1 MERPASIPQHIWD
14 SFSYEARAVVGAVID
29 GLERQVSELRQQVQ
43 DLKARLDQNST
54 NSSRPPSS
62 DPIGVKRRPP
72 TPPSKKRRGGQKGH
86 PRRMRA
92 LVPPERVDSVTE
104 CKPTACRRCGHA
116 LSGEDSEPLRHQ
128 VAELPPIEPEVHE
141 YRLHRL
147 LCPHCK
153 TTTRGALP
161 DGVPRTAFGPR
172 LHAVLGVLTGAYRLS
187 KRQVAQLGSD
197 LLGLTISIGMIA
209 KLERITAEVLEQPV
223 AELAKQVKSAD
234 AANIDETGWREGG
247 RKAWL
252 WVVVTGL
259 GIVFRIVPSRAGAV
273 AAELLGEEP
282 KPIVISDRFPGY
294 EWIKLRSR
302 QVCWAHLRRDFQA
315 MIDRDRGGA
324 EVGRQLL
331 WQSNKLFEYW
341 HKVRDGTVRRS
352 TFHQHLSWL
361 RPMVRLSLERGARC
375 GCAKTA
381 ATCGEL
387 LRLWDCLWT
396 FTRVD
401 GVEPTN
407 NAAERALRH
416 AVIWR
421 RISGG
426 TDSEAG
432 SRFVER
438 MLSAVATC
446 RQQNRSVLEYLT
458 RCHEAR
464 LAGQPAPSLV
474 SPPALI
480 PAARSGIGGR
490 PAHGGIT
497 SLAV

>member
-1 MERPASIPQHIWD
+1 MTDAPPLPLQLWETLTP
-14 SFSYEARAVVGAVID
+14 EAQAAVSALVG
-29 GLERQVSELRQQVQ
+29 GLERQITELAQQVQ

-54 NSSRPPSS
+54 NSSKPPSS
-62 DPIGVKRRPP
+62 DPIGVKRK
-72 TPPSKKRRGGQKGH
+72 PPSPPSRKRRGGQKGH

-92 LVPPERVDSVTE
+92 LVPPDRVASVSD
-104 CKPTACRRCGHA
+104 CKPSECRRCGHA
-116 LSGEDSEPLRHQ
+116 LSGEDSEPRRHQ

-147 LCPHCK
+147 CCPHCH
-153 TTTRGALP
+153 TVTSGTLP
-161 DGVPRTAFGPR
+161 DGVPCTSFGPR
-172 LHAVLGVLTGAYRLS
+172 LHAALSVLTGAYRLS
-187 KRQVAQLGSD
+187 KRQVVQLGSD
-197 LLGLTISIGMIA
+197 LLGLTISVGMIS

-223 AELAKQVKSAD
+223 AELAEAVKAAE
-234 AANIDETGWREGG
+234 AANIDETGWRQAHL
-247 RKAWL
+247 KAWL
-252 WVVVTGL
+252 WVVVTSV
-259 GIVFRIVPSRAGAV
+259 GIVFRIVRSRAGAV
-273 AAELLGEEP
+273 ARDLLGEEP

-294 EWIKLRSR
+294 EWIELKSR

-315 MIDRDRGGA
+315 MIDRDVGGA

-341 HKVRDGTVRRS
+341 HKVRDGTIQRS
-352 TFHQHLSWL
+352 TFLQYMAWL
-361 RPMVRLSLERGARC
+361 RPMVRSSLERGSQC

-396 FTRVD
+396 FTRVA

-426 TDSEAG
+426 TDSESG

-446 RQQNRSVLEYLT
+446 RQQKRNVLEYLT
-458 RCHEAR
+458 RCHRAR
-464 LAGQPAPSLV
+464 LLGKEVPSLIDTHG
-474 SPPALI
+474 SLPALV
-480 PAARSGIGGR
+480 G
-490 PAHGGIT
+490 
-497 SLAV
+497 

>member
-14 SFSYEARAVVGAVID
+14 SFSDEARAVVA
-29 GLERQVSELRQQVQ
+29 GLERRIAELERQVQ
-43 DLKARLDQNST
+43 DLKDRIDQNST
-54 NSSRPPSS
+54 NSSKPPST
-62 DPIGVKRRPP
+62 DPIGVKRKPP
-72 TPPSKKRRGGQKGH
+72 TPPSRKRRGGQKGH

-92 LVPPERVDSVTE
+92 LVPPDRVASVTD
-104 CKPTACRRCGHA
+104 CKPAQCRRCGHV
-116 LSGEDSEPLRHQ
+116 LSGEDADPLHHQ

-147 LCPHCK
+147 PCPHCH
-153 TTTRGALP
+153 TVTCGALP
-161 DGVPRTAFGPR
+161 EGVPRTALGPR
-172 LHAVLGVLTGAYRLS
+172 LHAVLSVLTGAYRLS
-187 KRQVAQLGSD
+187 KRQVAQLCSD
-197 LLGLTISIGMIA
+197 LLGMTISTGMIA
-209 KLERITAEVLEQPV
+209 KLERITADALEQPV
-223 AELAKQVKSAD
+223 AELAEQVKTAD

-259 GIVFRIVPSRAGAV
+259 GIVFRVVRSRAGAV

-282 KPIVISDRFPGY
+282 KPIVISDRFPAY
-294 EWIKLRSR
+294 EWIGLQSR
-302 QVCWAHLRRDFQA
+302 QICWAHLRRDFQA
-315 MIDRDRGGA
+315 MIDRDGDGA

-341 HKVRDGTVRRS
+341 HKVRDGTIRRS
-352 TFHQHLSWL
+352 TFLQYMAWL
-361 RPMVRLSLERGARC
+361 RPMIRSSLRRGSEC
-375 GCAKTA
+375 GCTKTA

-396 FTRVD
+396 FTRVA
-401 GVEPTN
+401 GIEPTN

-438 MLSAVATC
+438 MLSVLATC
-446 RQQNRSVLEYLT
+446 RRQERDVLEYLT
-458 RCHEAR
+458 QCHRAR
-464 LAGQPAPSLV
+464 LLGQET
-474 SPPALI
+474 PPLI
-480 PAARSGIGGR
+480 AAFG
-490 PAHGGIT
+490 P
-497 SLAV
+497 VP

>member
-1 MERPASIPQHIWD
+1 MAPTPPLPDALWRTASPELQAAILLLVQR
-14 SFSYEARAVVGAVID
+14 YEQEIA
-29 GLERQVSELRQQVQ
+29 ELKQQVQ
-43 DLKARLDQNST
+43 TLTQQVHELRARLDQNST
-54 NSSRPPSS
+54 NSSRPPST

-86 PRRMRA
+86 PRQMRA
-92 LVPPERVDSVTE
+92 LVPPERVASVTE

-153 TTTRGALP
+153 TVTRGALP
-161 DGVPRTAFGPR
+161 TGVPRTAFGPR
-172 LHAVLGVLTGAYRLS
+172 LHAVLSVLTGAYRLS
-187 KRQVAQLGSD
+187 KRQVAQLCSD

-223 AELAKQVKSAD
+223 AELAEAVKTVA
-234 AANIDETGWREGG
+234 AANIDETGWREAHF
-247 RKAWL
+247 KAWL
-252 WVVVTGL
+252 WVVVTSAGV
-259 GIVFRIVPSRAGAV
+259 IFRIVRSRAGAV
-273 AAELLGEEP
+273 AKDLLGEDP

-294 EWIKLRSR
+294 EWIKLKSR

-315 MIDRDRGGA
+315 MIDRKGDGA

-341 HKVRDGTVRRS
+341 HKVRDGTIQRS
-352 TFHQHLSWL
+352 TFLQTVGWL
-361 RPMVRLSLERGARC
+361 RPMVRSSLERGSRC
-375 GCAKTA
+375 GCAKTT

-387 LRLWDCLWT
+387 LRLWECLWT
-396 FTRVD
+396 FTRVS

-421 RISGG
+421 RVSGG

-438 MLSAVATC
+438 MLSVVATC
-446 RQQNRSVLEYLT
+446 RQQKRSILEYLT
-458 RCHEAR
+458 RCHRAR
-464 LAGQPAPSLV
+464 LIGIEAPSLIRAQEAA
-474 SPPALI
+474 AL
-480 PAARSGIGGR
+480 AG
-490 PAHGGIT
+490 
-497 SLAV
+497 

>member
-1 MERPASIPQHIWD
+1 MNRPTSIPQHLWD
-14 SFSYEARAVVGAVID
+14 SFSDEARAIVGAVID
-29 GLERQVSELRQQVQ
+29 GLERQITELNQQVQ
-43 DLKARLDQNST
+43 ELKGRLDQNST
-54 NSSRPPSS
+54 NSSKPPST
-62 DPIGVKRRPP
+62 DPIGVKRKPP

-92 LVPPERVDSVTE
+92 LVPPERVASVTE

-128 VAELPPIEPEVHE
+128 VAELPPIEPEVQE

-161 DGVPRTAFGPR
+161 GGVPRTAFGPR
-172 LHAVLGVLTGAYRLS
+172 LHAVLSVLSGAYRLS

-209 KLERITAEVLEQPV
+209 KLERITADVLEQPF
-223 AELAKQVKSAD
+223 AELAERVKSAD
-234 AANIDETGWREGG
+234 AANIDETGWRENG

-252 WVVVTGL
+252 WVVVTSL
-259 GIVFRIVPSRAGAV
+259 GVVFRIVRSRAGAV

-315 MIDRDRGGA
+315 MIDRDGDGA

-341 HKVRDGTVRRS
+341 HKVRDGTIRRS
-352 TFHQHLSWL
+352 TFLQYMAWL
-361 RPMVRLSLERGARC
+361 RPMVRSSLRRGSE
-375 GCAKTA
+375 CACTKTA

-387 LRLWDCLWT
+387 LRLWECLWT
-396 FTRVD
+396 FTRVE

-426 TDSEAG
+426 TDSEVG

-438 MLSAVATC
+438 MLSTVATC
-446 RQQNRSVLEYLT
+446 RQQRRSVLEYLT
-458 RCHEAR
+458 RCHRTR
-464 LAGQPAPSLV
+464 LEGHPSPSLLPAT
-474 SPPALI
+474 SP
-480 PAARSGIGGR
+480 GG
-490 PAHGGIT
+490 
-497 SLAV
+497 AVA